1 MADFNRRDAV
11 LKGPAERRSRFGDL
25 GDRLTKAFSKPEH
38 PRTRPSGPKTRALAD
53 HPDERPREVAWD
65 EPLPRFPIARQ
76 GYDPGAVDEHIA
88 ELEQELMDLDRE
100 LAEVRARTPA
110 KGAVAAEM
118 ERIGEQTSAILIAAH
133 EQAKE
138 ITSRAQ
144 EQADRCIAD
153 AASNA
158 VTTTA
163 DAQRQL
169 RDMENEKVSLSGE
182 RERLIEDIR
191 TLAGSL
197 SSLADGA
204 ADRFPSSPEHGGPV
218 TAAGSRSGAASQ
230 PADGSQTPGP
240 WQPALVSE
248 PDEMPGSEDQ
258 PTLADLR
265 EG

>member
-11 LKGPAERRSRFGDL
+11 LEGPAERRSRFGDL

-38 PRTRPSGPKTRALAD
+38 PRTRQSGPKSRALTD
-53 HPDERPREVAWD
+53 HPDERPREAAWD
-65 EPLPRFPIARQ
+65 EPLPRFPIIRQ
-76 GYDPGAVDEHIA
+76 GYDCGAVDEHIA

-100 LAEVRARTPA
+100 LAELRARTPS

-138 ITSRAQ
+138 ITGRAQ

-169 RDMENEKVSLSGE
+169 REMESEKVSLSGE
-182 RERLIEDIR
+182 RTQLIEDIR
-191 TLAGSL
+191 NIAASL
-197 SSLADGA
+197 TSLADGA
-204 ADRFPSSPEHGGPV
+204 AERFPSGREHGGPV
-218 TAAGSRSGAASQ
+218 TAAGSRTGASSQ
-230 PADGSQTPGP
+230 PASESQPASP
-240 WQPALVSE
+240 WQPSLVSE
-248 PDEMPGSEDQ
+248 SDEMPGPEDQ
-258 PTLADLR
+258 PTVADLR